1 METPN
6 SNINNTKSQHIL
18 WADDDMDDLMLMRQ
32 VLQELGDGYNIKEVH
47 NGKEALD
54 YLQEGK
60 DDQALP
66 CLIILDMNMPV
77 MDGKETL
84 SRLKKDEVL
93 KEIPVVFF
101 TTSNSQMDKLYCKHQ
116 GVEMI
121 TKPPQ
126 YANLKEAVQKL
137 LKYCI
142 R

>member
-6 SNINNTKSQHIL
+6 SHKINMKGQHIL

-32 VLQELGDGYNIKEVH
+32 VLQELGDNYNITEVH

-54 YLQEGK
+54 YLQEAK
-60 DDQALP
+60 REKSLP

-93 KEIPVVFF
+93 REIPVVFF
-101 TTSNSQMDKLYCKHQ
+101 TTSNSQIDKLYCQHQ

-126 YANLKEAVQKL
+126 YANLKDAVQKL
-137 LKYCI
+137 LKYCT

>member
-6 SNINNTKSQHIL
+6 EQLSEKKSRHIL
-18 WADDDMDDLMLMRQ
+18 WADDDTDDLMLMRQ
-32 VLQELGDGYNIKEVH
+32 VLHELGDNYNIKEVH

-54 YLQEGK
+54 YLREGK
-60 DDQALP
+60 DSKSLP
-66 CLIILDMNMPV
+66 SLIILDMNMPV

-84 SRLKKDEVL
+84 ARLKKDDDL
-93 KEIPVVFF
+93 REIPVVFF

-137 LKYCI
+137 LKYCT